1 MNVESLKSRI
11 ELLTAQAKQL
21 ELNLHAIGGAIQDCQ
36 YWLNELEKSDAAN
49 QVNDTQG
56 AESRTSRLK

>member
-1 MNVESLKSRI
+1 LNVESVKSRI
-11 ELLTAQAKQL
+11 EILTAQAKQL

-36 YWLNELEKSDAAN
+36 YWLNQLESKDAAD

-56 AESRTSRLK
+56 AESKHQG

>member
-11 ELLTAQAKQL
+11 EFLTAQAKQL

-36 YWLNELEKSDAAN
+36 YWLTQLESKDAADTF
-49 QVNDTQG
+49 NDPQG
-56 AESRTSRLK
+56 AES

>member
-1 MNVESLKSRI
+1 MNVESIKSRI
-11 ELLTAQAKQL
+11 EFLTAQAKQL

-36 YWLNELEKSDAAN
+36 YWLNELEKPNATD

-56 AESRTSRLK
+56 VEAEHQG

>member
-11 ELLTAQAKQL
+11 EFLTAQAKQL

-36 YWLNELEKSDAAN
+36 YWLNELEKPNAAD

-56 AESRTSRLK
+56 VESEHQG

>member
-1 MNVESLKSRI
+1 MNIESVKSRI

-36 YWLNELEKSDAAN
+36 YWLNELETSHGAD

-56 AESRTSRLK
+56 VEAEH

>member
-1 MNVESLKSRI
+1 LNVESIKSRI
-11 ELLTAQAKQL
+11 EFLTAQAKQM

-36 YWLNELEKSDAAN
+36 YWLNELEKPNAAN

-56 AESRTSRLK
+56 VESEHQG

>member
-1 MNVESLKSRI
+1 M
-11 ELLTAQAKQL
+11 TAQAKQL

-36 YWLNELEKSDAAN
+36 YWLNELESKDAAN

-56 AESRTSRLK
+56 AEAEHQG

>member
-1 MNVESLKSRI
+1 MTTDQIKARI
-11 ELLTAQAKQL
+11 EILTAQAKQM

-56 AESRTSRLK
+56 AEAEHQG

>member
-1 MNVESLKSRI
+1 MNIESLKSRI
-11 ELLTAQAKQL
+11 EFLTAQAKQM

-36 YWLNELEKSDAAN
+36 YWLNELEKPNAAD

-56 AESRTSRLK
+56 VESEHQG

>member
-1 MNVESLKSRI
+1 MTTDQIKARI
-11 ELLTAQAKQL
+11 EILTAQAKQM
-21 ELNLHAIGGAIQDCQ
+21 EMNLHAIGGAIQDCQ

-56 AESRTSRLK
+56 AEAEHQG